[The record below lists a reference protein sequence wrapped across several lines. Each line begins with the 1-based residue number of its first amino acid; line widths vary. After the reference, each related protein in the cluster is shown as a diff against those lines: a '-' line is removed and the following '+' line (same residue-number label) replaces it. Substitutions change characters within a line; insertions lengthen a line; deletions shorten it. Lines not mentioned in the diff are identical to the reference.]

1 MIRFL
6 SQIKGS
12 TIHAVD
18 GDIGKV
24 VDCYFDEQRWA
35 VRYLVVETG
44 SWLSG
49 RQVLISPASVDRV
62 DWNDGRVNLNIDRMR
77 VKNSPSADL
86 AQPVSR
92 EWESSY
98 SEYYGYPHY
107 WEGTDIWGSAA
118 TPGTYAS
125 RSGSAARTTGGEP
138 YSASEVRGM
147 GTGTSS
153 ERGLADSQLRS
164 AKEVAGYHIRA
175 TDGEIGH
182 IDDFLMD
189 RDSWVIDSILID
201 TSNMPGGKP
210 VLLRRERI
218 DRIDW
223 NNQEI
228 RVRATTQEIK
238 NIPEYVEETTFGRR
252 R

>member
-1 MIRFL
+1 L
-6 SQIKGS
+6 DQVSGS

-24 VDCYFDEQRWA
+24 VDCYFDEHRWA

-44 SWLSG
+44 TWLEG

-62 DWNDGRVNLNIDRMR
+62 DWNDGKVNLNIDRMR
-77 VKNSPSADL
+77 VKNSPPADL
-86 AQPVSR
+86 TQPVSR
-92 EWESSY
+92 EYESSY

-107 WEGTDIWGSAA
+107 WEGTDIWGSAT
-118 TPGTYAS
+118 TPRAYAS
-125 RSGSAARTTGGEP
+125 RPGTAARTSGEP
-138 YSASEVRGM
+138 HPASEARGRM
-147 GTGTSS
+147 GTAASS
-153 ERGLADSQLRS
+153 KRGVTGSQLRS

-175 TDGEIGH
+175 TDGEVGH
-182 IDDFLMD
+182 IDDFLVN
-189 RDSWVIDSILID
+189 RDSWVVNSILID

-210 VLLRRERI
+210 VLLHRERI

-223 NNQEI
+223 NNKEI

-238 NIPEYVEETTFGRR
+238 NSPEYVEETTTGRR

>member
-1 MIRFL
+1 MN
-6 SQIKGS
+6 QIKGS

-44 SWLSG
+44 TWLSG

-62 DWNDGRVNLNIDRMR
+62 DWNEGKVNLNIDRMR
-77 VKNSPSADL
+77 VKNSPSADFTR
-86 AQPVSR
+86 PVSR
-92 EWESSY
+92 EYESSY
-98 SEYYGYPHY
+98 SEYYGYPRY

-118 TPGTYAS
+118 TPRAYGS
-125 RSGSAARTTGGEP
+125 RSETAARTTGGESYP
-138 YSASEVRGM
+138 ASEARGTM
-147 GTGTSS
+147 GTAASS
-153 ERGLADSQLRS
+153 ERRVADSQLRS
-164 AKEVAGYHIRA
+164 AKDVAGYHIRA

-182 IDDFLMD
+182 IDDFLVD
-189 RDSWVIDSILID
+189 RDSWVVDSILID

-223 NNQEI
+223 NNKEI

-238 NIPEYVEETTFGRR
+238 NSPEYVEETTFGRR